1 MFVKTLAKKKRINKQ
16 KRSLSANYLERNWT
30 WVKLKNKIITGIDLG
45 KGIEVEIVYKNR
57 LKTLMKAAV
66 LLLEAYMVAWEGQ
79 RRFVFGGNHSQRP
92 AAYIQLFKLYKSY
105 YLCGLHICVP
115 LAARLCYS
123 FKCSGFYSF
132 YLSFLALINI
142 GSTLCLHQRSK
153 STVNPMAYY
162 IVHFYGHDLQA
173 RTLALLHL

>member
-1 MFVKTLAKKKRINKQ
+1 MISEKELKLKLFIKIDSKLWWKQ
-16 KRSLSANYLERNWT
+16 LFYFWKLTWLHERNRGG
-30 WVKLKNKIITGIDLG
+30 LYLGGIIHNDQ
-45 KGIEVEIVYKNR
+45 
-57 LKTLMKAAV
+57 
-66 LLLEAYMVAWEGQ
+66 LL
-79 RRFVFGGNHSQRP
+79 
-92 AAYIQLFKLYKSY
+92 IKLFKLYKSY
-105 YLCGLHICVP
+105 CVRGLHICVP

-123 FKCSGFYSF
+123 FKCSGSF
-132 YLSFLALINI
+132 SFFLSFLALINI